1 MFSAYLKYAK
11 TNGFTSEL
19 LGTAD
24 GHFSACIRG
33 TGVWQVFS
41 SEIGKHCVQ
50 RVPPTEKRGRR
61 QTTYLTVGVLP
72 VPSDVRSMLPESELA
87 VTTQGGHGKGGQH
100 QNKRDSAVRMRHVP
114 TGLTVFING
123 RDQHANRREA
133 LRILTAKVND
143 YKQSQADAQYAV
155 ARKAQLGDAGR
166 GGKIRTY
173 NFIDCRAVDHR
184 SGRKTPHVR
193 RVIERGEF
201 ELLK

>member
-1 MFSAYLKYAK
+1 
-11 TNGFTSEL
+11 
-19 LGTAD
+19 
-24 GHFSACIRG
+24 
-33 TGVWQVFS
+33 
-41 SEIGKHCVQ
+41 
-50 RVPPTEKRGRR
+50 
-61 QTTYLTVGVLP
+61 
-72 VPSDVRSMLPESELA
+72 MLPESELA